1 LGTIYFSII
10 PQRYVFLFAKTRFR
24 GMKGTGKSRGLFFS
38 KTQNSFAT
46 TETFLTLS
54 VENINSLCIIMDII
68 QLEGN
73 DQQLYYL
80 VAHLVMSEEV
90 LSYNLNYPYKT
101 SPEYCWFVATDKGN
115 TLGFIP
121 VKRKAGK
128 AQINNYYIEGDDSE
142 VFSALLKELVG
153 VFLFDFEVESIT
165 QLRHIPDFER
175 NGFSVVF
182 YWKRYAKMKVFK
194 DEKERI

>member
-1 LGTIYFSII
+1 MKGKGGKAGIL
-10 PQRYVFLFAKTRFR
+10 FLSKTR
-24 GMKGTGKSRGLFFS
+24 
-38 KTQNSFAT
+38 NCFAA
-46 TETFLTLS
+46 TETFLTLY
-54 VENINSLCIIMDII
+54 VKKINSLCIIMDII

-101 SPEYCWFVATDKGN
+101 SPEYYWFIATDKGN
-115 TLGFIP
+115 TLGFVP

-128 AQINNYYIEGDDSE
+128 AQINNYYVGDDDSK
-142 VFSALLKELVG
+142 VFSALLKEIIGALS
-153 VFLFDFEVESIT
+153 LDFEIEAIT

-182 YWKRYAKMKVFK
+182 HWKRYAKMKVFK